1 MGDTDSFVRS
11 RCPVRPACSHGG
23 GSGSTQV
30 RARATRHSRPRP
42 PTRNSQFR
50 RESSSTTPRS
60 SPQRHARLI
69 KDRSGRNRSRL
80 LPLGRP
86 FPPRRVF
93 VARRDSRRPAPLL
106 YNAFASQLLTRHF
119 RNESSEFGARH
130 VGADSLQSLH
140 EVLAHAILSAF
151 LTLER
156 ESKGAGARL
165 PALPLR

>member
-69 KDRSGRNRSRL
+69 KGRSGRNRSLL

-93 VARRDSRRPAPLL
+93 VARRETQEDRLRFCTTPSPLNCSRVI
-106 YNAFASQLLTRHF
+106 F
-119 RNESSEFGARH
+119 RNESSEFGARY
-130 VGADSLQSLH
+130 VGADSLQSVH
-140 EVLAHAILSAF
+140 EVLAHAILSA
-151 LTLER
+151 LL
-156 ESKGAGARL
+156 KGSLKDSR
-165 PALPLR
+165 PISF